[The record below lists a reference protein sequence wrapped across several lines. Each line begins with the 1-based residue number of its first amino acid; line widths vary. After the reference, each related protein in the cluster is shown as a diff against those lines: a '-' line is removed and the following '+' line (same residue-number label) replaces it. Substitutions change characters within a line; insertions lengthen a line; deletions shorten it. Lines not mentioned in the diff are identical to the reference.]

1 MKCSHERLSKTINS
15 EVLFCND
22 CGEIIDFQ
30 SEVLKG
36 KNEKLVSENNE
47 LKAWIREVEL
57 KNDALEKENEILRKC
72 LKEVL

>member
-30 SEVLKG
+30 SEILKG

-47 LKAWIREVEL
+47 LK
-57 KNDALEKENEILRKC
+57 NDALEKENDILRKC